1 MKNIFKAIFRVIT
14 RNIPRGIFRHKI
26 ISAIAI
32 LLIVVGGYFGYKTLK
47 NKGKGIQYVLA
58 AVTKD
63 TLIVSVSGSGQVTAL
78 DQVDIKPKVSGDV
91 TYVGAKN
98 GQEVKIGTLL
108 VQVDDHDAQK
118 AVQDAEINLETAKMA
133 LDQAKDDLKR
143 TYEESFNKITDS
155 FLDFRVI
162 MSDLQSILFD
172 EVISPPYWNIDI
184 YTYYT
189 NYTES
194 SENNIYYKS
203 YHDAKSLYEK
213 NLADYKLVSRFSD
226 EDTIESLIEET
237 YQTTKAFSE
246 TIKNINNLIQLYE
259 ESLKNRNLII
269 NPIIDTYLSN
279 LSAYTNKINTH
290 LLDLFSAEQTI
301 RTAPLNIKSKELTA
315 NQKEDAL
322 LDAKEKLADYLIYAP
337 FDGIITNLNVKKG
350 DSVSSGTALAT
361 IITQQKIAEI
371 SLNEVD
377 VAKVKVGQK
386 VTLTF
391 DALSEVSISGKVLE
405 VDSIGTASQ
414 GVVSYGVKIGFD
426 TQDER
431 VKPGMSVT
439 ADIITDVKQDVL
451 VLPNSAIKSQGN
463 SKYVEFV
470 EASDDI
476 KQKLLASVSE
486 VTLPSS
492 PKQQS
497 IETGLSNDSYTE
509 IVSGLEEGDIVVSS
523 TIDSKTNQSAQTQS
537 TRGFQIPGMTGERR

>member
-1 MKNIFKAIFRVIT
+1 MKNIFKA
-14 RNIPRGIFRHKI
+14 IFRHKI

-47 NKGKGIQYVLA
+47 NKGEGIQYVLA

-63 TLIVSVSGSGQVTAL
+63 TLIVSVSGSGQVLAL
-78 DQVDIKPKVSGDV
+78 DQVDIKPKVSGDIINL
-91 TYVGAKN
+91 GIEN

-108 VQVDDHDAQK
+108 VQVDNRDAQK
-118 AVQDAEINLETAKMA
+118 AVQDAEINLETAKIA
-133 LDQAKDDLKR
+133 LDQAKDDLSW
-143 TYEESFNKITDS
+143 TYEEGFNKITDTFS
-155 FLDFRVI
+155 DFRII
-162 MSDLQSILFD
+162 MSYLQSILFD
-172 EVISPPYWNIDI
+172 DVISFPSWNIDI
-184 YTYYT
+184 FMYYT
-189 NYTES
+189 NYNES
-194 SENNIYYKS
+194 YENNIYYQS
-203 YHDAKSLYEK
+203 YHNAKSLYEK

-226 EDTIESLIEET
+226 EKTIESLIEET
-237 YQTTKAFSE
+237 YQTTKALSE

-259 ESLKNRNLII
+259 ESLKNRNLTI

-301 RTAPLNIKSKELTA
+301 RTAPLNIKSKEISVQ
-315 NQKEDAL
+315 QKEDTL
-322 LDAKEKLADYLIYAP
+322 LDAKEKLADYSIYAP
-337 FDGIITNLNVKKG
+337 FDGIITNLNIKKG

-361 IITQQKIAEI
+361 IITKQKIAEI

-405 VDSIGTASQ
+405 VDSVGTANQ
-414 GVVSYGVKIGFD
+414 GVVSYGVKISFD

-476 KQKLLASVSE
+476 KQKLLASISGVS
-486 VTLPSS
+486 LPSL

-497 IETGLSNDSYTE
+497 IETGISNDTSTE
-509 IVSGLEEGDIVVSS
+509 IVSGLNEGDIVVTSTVSSS
-523 TIDSKTNQSAQTQS
+523 TNSNSSTTRSNQTQI
-537 TRGFQIPGMTGERR
+537 RIPGVGGFEGGR